1 MCFYNYISILI
12 IIDDKTKRKY
22 YQLQFNSSEKVSK
35 KLICNKKNPRFY
47 PRSHSFIFT
56 TKKSQENDDRGS
68 KSQKEEQERRKAG
81 ICSKMNIALTR
92 EPTILTTDNLP
103 RIRRKWQRIQVDN
116 QHDNTMYHPWDSCQ
130 ELVSIDTCYHFPTY
144 SSWSL
149 SHQLVWSC
157 WYGTL
162 FVEMHNLIVRRSK
175 KTTL

>member
-12 IIDDKTKRKY
+12 IIDKTKRKY

-81 ICSKMNIALTR
+81 ICSKMNNIALTR

-149 SHQLVWSC
+149 SHQLV
-157 WYGTL
+157 
-162 FVEMHNLIVRRSK
+162 
-175 KTTL
+175 